1 MLALERRTK
10 IVELLAQKSSIS
22 IRDLTECLGVSRET
36 VRKDIDLL
44 SRQGKLHQVRGGAV
58 RVLEWEPPIADRL
71 RTNPEGKAAI
81 SQMVAARIPDNAS
94 VIIDSGSTTLV
105 AAERLAAVRHG
116 LTVYTNDLKIALTM
130 GSVAKEVILLGGRL
144 DPRENA
150 VFGLEAIEHL
160 SRYRADFSLIGCA
173 GFTVKGLLTDF
184 SRETSA
190 LRECM
195 MARAERAMVLAD
207 SSKFQSVGAYTMA
220 LGPNV
225 SVLCDEAPDEELA
238 QALNDAAIP
247 LELPA

>member
-10 IVELLAQKSSIS
+10 IIEMLADKSSIS

-36 VRKDIDLL
+36 VRKDIDIL
-44 SRQGKLHQVRGGAV
+44 SQEGKLHQVRGGAV

-81 SQMVAARIPDNAS
+81 SEMVAARIPDDAS

-105 AAERLAAVRHG
+105 AAKRLAATHQG

-130 GSVAKEVILLGGRL
+130 GPVASELILLGGRL

-150 VFGLEAIEHL
+150 VFGLEAMEHL
-160 SRYRADFSLIGCA
+160 SRYHADFSLIGCA
-173 GFTVKGLLTDF
+173 GFTAKGLLTDF

-195 MARAERAMVLAD
+195 MAQSEQALVLAD
-207 SSKFQSVGAYTMA
+207 SSKFRSVGAYRMA
-220 LGPNV
+220 LAANV
-225 SVLCDEAPDEELA
+225 SILCDKPPADELA
-238 QALNDAAIP
+238 HELAEAAIP

>member
-10 IVELLAQKSSIS
+10 IIELLAQKSSIS
-22 IRDLTECLGVSRET
+22 IRDLTESLGVSRET
-36 VRKDIDLL
+36 VRKDIDIL

-81 SQMVAARIPDNAS
+81 SQMVVTRIPDNAS

-105 AAERLAAVRHG
+105 AAERLAATRQG

-130 GSVAKEVILLGGRL
+130 GPVASEVILLGGRL
-144 DPRENA
+144 DSRENA

-173 GFTVKGLLTDF
+173 GFTAKGLLTDF

-195 MARAERAMVLAD
+195 MERAEQALVLAD

-220 LGPNV
+220 LAPNV
-225 SVLCDEAPDEELA
+225 SILCDKPPGDELTKALA
-238 QALNDAAIP
+238 DAAIP
-247 LELPA
+247 LKLPT